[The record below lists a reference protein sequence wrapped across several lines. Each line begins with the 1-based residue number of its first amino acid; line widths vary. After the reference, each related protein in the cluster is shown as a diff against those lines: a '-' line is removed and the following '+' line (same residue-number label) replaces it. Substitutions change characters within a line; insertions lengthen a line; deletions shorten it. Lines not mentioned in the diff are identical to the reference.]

1 MLTALSAGR
10 VLGAND
16 RIRVGLIGAGGRG
29 NQLWPV
35 FVKQPGVEPIAVCDV
50 YEPFVERAITVSE
63 GKAKGY
69 KDFRHLLDRQDIDAV
84 IIAPPD
90 HWHAI
95 MTVMACEAGKDVYV
109 EKPLSLVAAEGRKM
123 ADAVRAHKRIAQTGS
138 QQRSSAHYQE
148 AVQLI
153 KEGGLGEV
161 RQIKA
166 GYTRNVYPG
175 FKPLDV
181 DASKLDWDMWLGP
194 APAVPFDPFRSIYH
208 FRWFWDYSG
217 GQMTNWGAHNLDIA
231 RWIIGAKA
239 PTKVSGVGGRYAL
252 NDGGETPDV
261 QEVLYDFPGCVV
273 TWTGR
278 EINEGNR
285 MFLDIHGSKGTMELT
300 RGGYRIRPEVVGQG
314 KDRKPAMAEV
324 EVASRNDMVEAHI
337 QNFLDCARS
346 RKTPNTDI
354 EEGHQTSIVCH
365 LGNLATRLGRTMQW
379 DAEKEKV
386 IGDPEANKALQ
397 PDYRKPWKLG

>member
-1 MLTALSAGR
+1 
-10 VLGAND
+10 
-16 RIRVGLIGAGGRG
+16 
-29 NQLWPV
+29 
-35 FVKQPGVEPIAVCDV
+35 
-50 YEPFVERAITVSE
+50 
-63 GKAKGY
+63 
-69 KDFRHLLDRQDIDAV
+69 
-84 IIAPPD
+84 
-90 HWHAI
+90 
-95 MTVMACEAGKDVYV
+95 
-109 EKPLSLVAAEGRKM
+109 VAAEGRKM

-278 EINEGNR
+278 EINEGHR

-314 KDRKPAMAEV
+314 KERKPAMAEV

-337 QNFLDCARS
+337 QNFLDCVRS
-346 RKTPNTDI
+346 RKTPNTSI
-354 EEGHQTSIVCH
+354 EEGHYTAVVCH

-397 PDYRKPWKLG
+397 PDYRKPWKLA

>member
-138 QQRSSAHYQE
+138 QQRSSTHYQE

-337 QNFLDCARS
+337 QNFLDCVRS

-365 LGNLATRLGRTMQW
+365 LGNLATRLGRTIQW
-379 DAEKEKV
+379 DAEKEKA